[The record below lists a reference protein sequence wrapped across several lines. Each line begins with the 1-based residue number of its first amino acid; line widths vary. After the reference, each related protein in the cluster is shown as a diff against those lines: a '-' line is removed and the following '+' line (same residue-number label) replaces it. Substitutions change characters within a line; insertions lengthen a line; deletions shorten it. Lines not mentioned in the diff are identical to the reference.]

1 MINLPNTG
9 MERDL
14 AAIQSKLESLD
25 EEAEKISVSHP
36 EEAIVIKQ
44 RTNRLR
50 EVWDQLSTMLKERDE
65 KLEEAGDLHRFLKN
79 LDHFQTWLS
88 KTESDIAN
96 QVLLLELQLLYNL
109 MIRQYA
115 RSIAY
120 IACNLMILLTVW
132 SHLYTIYEIRW

>member
-109 MIRQYA
+109 MI
-115 RSIAY
+115 
-120 IACNLMILLTVW
+120 LLTV
-132 SHLYTIYEIRW
+132 